1 MKSLTDKEYMELC
14 LKLVDEQY
22 DDALDEYD
30 IENMEWIPSEP
41 EIKKHIPRPDTYG
54 MIDLTNV
61 LSTKIKEE
69 ILKCA
74 NIRVGN
80 FKMTIARFNG
90 VPSQEG
96 SKLCADF
103 GIKEVRTKTPSG
115 VPCGPGGMEYPA
127 DVLKDSRFKGRPWL
141 KYFKDGSYAHNV
153 PIDTVVEIIRWLQ
166 ALKKLTAFL

>member
-14 LKLVDEQY
+14 LKLVEEQY
-22 DDALDEYD
+22 DDAIDDYD
-30 IENMEWIPSEP
+30 IDKMEWIPSEP
-41 EIKKHIPRPDTYG
+41 EIKKNIPKPDTWAT
-54 MIDLTNV
+54 IDLTNV

-69 ILKCA
+69 ILKCT
-74 NIRVGN
+74 NIRVGS
-80 FKMTIARFNG
+80 FKVRIARYNG

-96 SKLCADF
+96 SKLCADLE
-103 GIKEVRTKTPSG
+103 IKEIRTKTPSG
-115 VPCGPGGMEYPA
+115 APCGPSGVEYSA

>member
-1 MKSLTDKEYMELC
+1 MELC

-22 DDALDEYD
+22 DDAVDDYD
-30 IENMEWIPSEP
+30 IDKMEWIPSEP
-41 EIKKHIPRPDTYG
+41 EIKKNIPQPNTWG
-54 MIDLTNV
+54 TIDLTNV

-74 NIRVGN
+74 NIKVGTFKIRV
-80 FKMTIARFNG
+80 ARFNG

-96 SKLCADF
+96 AKLCMDIE
-103 GIKEVRTKTPSG
+103 IKEARKTTPNG
-115 VPCGPGGMEYPA
+115 VPCGPAGVEYPA
-127 DVLKDSRFKGRPWL
+127 DVLKDTRFKGRPWL

-153 PIDTVVEIIRWLQ
+153 PVDTVVEIVRWLQ